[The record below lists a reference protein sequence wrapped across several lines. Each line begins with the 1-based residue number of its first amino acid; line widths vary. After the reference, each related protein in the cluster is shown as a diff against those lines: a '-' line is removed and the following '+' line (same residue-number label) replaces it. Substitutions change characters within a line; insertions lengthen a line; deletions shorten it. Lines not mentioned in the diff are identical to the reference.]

1 MHIQGAQGINCGRH
15 LANHCVN
22 VTALT
27 ALQTKE
33 TNSIFSNEVDLL
45 KLSGG
50 LTVIGVSG
58 LYFNFNIIKVK
69 KKKLFYFLK

>member
-50 LTVIGVSG
+50 LTVIGVAG
-58 LYFNFNIIKVK
+58 LYFNFNMIKVETT
-69 KKKLFYFLK
+69 FIF